1 MLTVA
6 DYELIR
12 RKHFVDGQSG
22 RAIAAELGHSRKTV
36 AKAIANAVPAAYC
49 DPLWH
54 HPSVRAASK
63 VLSFSRNQAFI
74 TAERSPIRPSV

>member
-22 RAIAAELGHSRKTV
+22 RAIAEELGHSRKTV
-36 AKAIANAVPAAYC
+36 TAEKQHAE
-49 DPLWH
+49 
-54 HPSVRAASK
+54 
-63 VLSFSRNQAFI
+63 RNQQEAC
-74 TAERSPIRPSV
+74 TLA